1 MGKHSIHAKR
11 RYKRKKRERNRQ
23 KKKQLTINHYCTCA
37 RSSCCFA
44 PSSSSESKNQFLNT
58 VSFTDTCT
66 CSSAIDSSSCFVSS
80 KVEKDKDSQGTEAD
94 VNKKVEKPSKK
105 SSNRTSV
112 DYYNDPL
119 YIRFK
124 EYNLLKKRT
133 QQIESQNF
141 W

>member
-1 MGKHSIHAKR
+1 MLI
-11 RYKRKKRERNRQ
+11 
-23 KKKQLTINHYCTCA
+23 
-37 RSSCCFA
+37 
-44 PSSSSESKNQFLNT
+44 
-58 VSFTDTCT
+58 
-66 CSSAIDSSSCFVSS
+66 
-80 KVEKDKDSQGTEAD
+80 
-94 VNKKVEKPSKK
+94 KKVEKPSKK